1 MILAGDIRKGTT
13 FVMDGEVYQVIDF
26 QHVKPGKVLPLLEP
40 SLGMLCLE
48 LQRML
53 P

>member
-26 QHVKPGKVLPLLEP
+26 NMLSQVRVLPLLEP